1 MGCKRRA
8 GLIDANRQSLLDE
21 INEFLVTLT
30 GHSRNTQIAYRRD
43 LNQLL
48 EYFAADDLSDW
59 RAVDTQAVRGFIA
72 CQHRSGKSSPSL
84 ARMLSSLRAFFTYL
98 IDHRRMDGNPAKDVR
113 APKQS
118 RHLPSALDVDQ
129 TGKLL
134 AAKPESFLGVRDL
147 AMWELM
153 YSSGLRVSE
162 LVGLDTG
169 DLDTGEG
176 EVRVVGKGNKER
188 IVPVGRIACSV
199 VNQWQRLR
207 QLCLKTEVP
216 ALFISQRGVRL
227 TTRSVQKRLR
237 RWALEQGLETR
248 VHPHML
254 RHSFATHMLESSGDL
269 RAVQELLGHS
279 NISTTQIYTHLDF
292 QHLAKVYDAAHPRA
306 RRKPR

>member
-1 MGCKRRA
+1 
-8 GLIDANRQSLLDE
+8 LIDSARQIFLDE
-21 INEFLVTLT
+21 IDEFLVTLT
-30 GHSRNTQIAYRRD
+30 GHSRNTQVAYRRD
-43 LNQLL
+43 LNQFLDHL
-48 EYFAADDLSDW
+48 AASDVPDW
-59 RAVDTQAVRGFIA
+59 RALDTQAIRTFIA
-72 CQHRSGKSSPSL
+72 GQHRNGKSSPSL
-84 ARMLSSLRAFFTYL
+84 ARMLSTLRAFFNFL
-98 IDHRRMDGNPAKDVR
+98 IDRRRMAGNPAKDVR

-118 RHLPSALDVDQ
+118 RHLPTALDVDQ

-134 AAKPESFLGVRDL
+134 AAKPLSFLGVRDL

-162 LVGLDTG
+162 LVGLNIE
-169 DLDTGEG
+169 DLNTDSG

-188 IVPVGRIACSV
+188 IVPVGRIARNV
-199 VNQWQRLR
+199 VGQWKRLR
-207 QLCLKTEVP
+207 QTRMKEDMP
-216 ALFISQRGVRL
+216 ALFISGRGTRL
-227 TTRSVQKRLR
+227 STRSVQKRLR
-237 RWALEQGLETR
+237 KWAFDQGLDTR

-254 RHSFATHMLESSGDL
+254 RHSFATHLLESSGDL